1 MAASS
6 KPAGLHLFC
15 QTPCTLS
22 RCGLCT
28 QMSICKQLPS
38 VLELQHS
45 ISAPSD
51 KLHCWLGSLLSA
63 LVHIGS
69 QNTELSR
76 TRICLLEICH
86 RRLWPNAMRDS
97 TLALNQEMMCMC
109 RLSPAALSV
118 ELCMFQRLCR
128 IPNSRLSSLKCHS
141 QTRVSLHAI
150 SRLCLSTA
158 QAACSLQDATS
169 CCVTKP
175 LSKHGLHS
183 MKFQFLCLA
192 CTIAAASCPNT
203 LCEHCQRLTAF
214 QMRSRHV

>member
-1 MAASS
+1 MFTAASS
-6 KPAGLHLFC
+6 KQADLHLFC
-15 QTPCTLS
+15 QTLCTLS

-51 KLHCWLGSLLSA
+51 KLHCWLGQLLSA

-76 TRICLLEICH
+76 THICLLEICH
-86 RRLWPNAMRDS
+86 RRLWSNAVQDS

-109 RLSPAALSV
+109 RLSPTALSV

-128 IPNSRLSSLKCHS
+128 IPNSRLSSLKYHS
-141 QTRVSLHAI
+141 QTHVFALPKSL
-150 SRLCLSTA
+150 LSLSSA

-175 LSKHGLHS
+175 L
-183 MKFQFLCLA
+183 
-192 CTIAAASCPNT
+192 
-203 LCEHCQRLTAF
+203 
-214 QMRSRHV
+214 